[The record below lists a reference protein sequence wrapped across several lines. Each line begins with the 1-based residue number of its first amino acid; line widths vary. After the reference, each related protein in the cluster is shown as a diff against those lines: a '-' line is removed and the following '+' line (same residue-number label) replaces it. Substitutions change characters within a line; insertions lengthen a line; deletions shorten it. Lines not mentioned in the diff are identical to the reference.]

1 MALNFM
7 TATQTPLKSMWFV
20 CFCFFVSIL
29 SENELCTLPLLTEKA
44 FKLSFS
50 WFDFLFHAFLSLF
63 PPSIVFC
70 FLHHNYCTQCAFRGS
85 DVEKLKDTPPPNCTK
100 NHTEILTPAVL
111 YVLSD
116 YVALFFEGWLLVCKD
131 DKTSEEGMLCGGI
144 SECIHTYSSGMFVQN
159 LKTNWL

>member
-1 MALNFM
+1 MKKSCAHFLSS
-7 TATQTPLKSMWFV
+7 LKKLLSYLFPGLI
-20 CFCFFVSIL
+20 FCF
-29 SENELCTLPLLTEKA
+29 TLFCHFFHLA
-44 FKLSFS
+44 SF
-50 WFDFLFHAFLSLF
+50 
-63 PPSIVFC
+63 FC
-70 FLHHNYCTQCAFRGS
+70 FLHHNYCTLCAFRGS

-116 YVALFFEGWLLVCKD
+116 YVALFFEGWLLVCTD

-144 SECIHTYSSGMFVQN
+144 SEYIHTCSSGMFVQN